1 MGNIRT
7 SESRRRDR
15 GAAGEAAA
23 RAVRCLLGGA
33 LVAGTLAAG
42 GGALLTAAPVGA
54 AATSSGV
61 CTPAL
66 APTPA
71 QQASTTGVTSKSVT
85 VGNVSIISGP
95 VPSLFEGAPIG
106 VKAYFAMINARGGV
120 HGRKLIVDS
129 KDDAFSGQ
137 QNQSETQAAINSDFA
152 LVGSFSLFDG
162 FGCAAL
168 ASNTAVPDISVT
180 LDSGTDALPNDYSVQ
195 PLANEETLGP
205 VDYYKKHFPKD
216 MTVGVIVSDVASAK
230 KQIAG
235 QLAAMKSEGYKIG
248 YVEDVNPLQSDF
260 TTSVINMKNAGV
272 NAVDL
277 GGVDWQDAAI
287 FVQNAATQNWHPG
300 LIFTTGPAYADQ
312 FISHAGG
319 PAATNGIQVGQVY
332 ALYLG
337 QDAKV
342 VPAVKQFLTYV
353 KKVNPSWVPDLY
365 TLFGW
370 ASANLFVQALKAA
383 GANPTRGAVIAQ
395 LKKITSFSANG
406 LMATVGPAGEDAVTL
421 LPHGRHQGRH
431 VCPRAAQG
439 HRFRLQRQDL
449 QHVRGFALTSRGDGA
464 ARGWGRMSTGVG
476 KG

>member
-1 MGNIRT
+1 MSGSIPC
-7 SESRRRDR
+7 EPGRRRGPPAGPCGACWAGR
-15 GAAGEAAA
+15 WWPERSPSGAARWSLPGSAGASAAS
-23 RAVRCLLGGA
+23 
-33 LVAGTLAAG
+33 GT
-42 GGALLTAAPVGA
+42 
-54 AATSSGV
+54 

-71 QQASTTGVTSKSVT
+71 QEASTTGITPSSVT

-95 VPSLFEGAPIG
+95 VPSLFQGAPIG
-106 VKAYFAMINARGGV
+106 VKAYFAMINAQGGV

-137 QNQSETQAAINSDFA
+137 QNQTETQAAINSDFA

-168 ASNTAVPDISVT
+168 ASHTAVPDVSVT
-180 LDSGTDALPNDYSVQ
+180 LDTGTDALPNDFSVQ
-195 PLANEETLGP
+195 PLTREETLGP

-230 KQIAG
+230 QQIAG
-235 QLAAMKSEGYKIG
+235 QLAAMKSVGYKVA

-319 PAATNGIQVGQVY
+319 PAVTNGIQVGQVY

-337 QDAKV
+337 QDAKT

-370 ASANLFVQALKAA
+370 ASADLFVQALKAA
-383 GANPTRGAVIAQ
+383 GPNPTRGAVIASSRRSRASRRTGSWPRPTRRRRRCHPA
-395 LKKITSFSANG
+395 TSWPSSRTAPTSASCRRAPG
-406 LMATVGPAGEDAVTL
+406 STATPRPSTRRGSRRNVGVTVRR
-421 LPHGRHQGRH
+421 GGGQSM
-431 VCPRAAQG
+431 
-439 HRFRLQRQDL
+439 RL
-449 QHVRGFALTSRGDGA
+449 
-464 ARGWGRMSTGVG
+464 
-476 KG
+476 

>member
-1 MGNIRT
+1 VEGVAVGYVRT
-7 SESRRRDR
+7 SESTWRDHG
-15 GAAGEAAA
+15 GASAAAA
-23 RAVRCLLGGA
+23 RALRCLLGGS
-33 LVAGTLAAG
+33 LVAGALAAG
-42 GGALLTAAPVGA
+42 GGALLAATPAG
-54 AATSSGV
+54 AATSASGT

-71 QQASTTGVTSKSVT
+71 QSGSTTGVTPKSVT

-95 VPSLFEGAPIG
+95 ITGLFEGAPIG
-106 VKAYFAMINARGGV
+106 VKAYFAMINAQGGV
-120 HGRKLIVDS
+120 NGRKLIVDS

-137 QNQSETQAAINSDFA
+137 QNQTDTQAAINSDFA

-162 FGCAAL
+162 YGCAAL
-168 ASNTAVPDISVT
+168 ASNTAVPDVSVT
-180 LDSGTDALPNDYSVQ
+180 LDAGTDALPNDFSVQ
-195 PLANEETLGP
+195 PLSRQETLGP

-230 KQIAG
+230 QQIAG
-235 QLAAMKSEGYKIG
+235 QLAAMKSVGYKIG

-300 LIFTTGPAYADQ
+300 LIFSTGPAYADQ

-319 PAATNGIQVGQVY
+319 PAVTNGIQVGQVY

-337 QDAKV
+337 QDAKT

-383 GANPTRGAVIAQ
+383 GPNPTRGAVIAQ
-395 LKKITSFSANG
+395 LKKITNFTANG
-406 LMATVGPAGEDAVTL
+406 LMAGSDPPAKTVSPCFLMAVIKNGTYVRELPQGAGFDCDAKS
-421 LPHGRHQGRH
+421 
-431 VCPRAAQG
+431 
-439 HRFRLQRQDL
+439 FN
-449 QHVRGFALTSRGDGA
+449 TS
-464 ARGWGRMSTGVG
+464 GVSP
-476 KG
+476 

>member
-1 MGNIRT
+1 VEGVAVGIICT
-7 SESRRRDR
+7 SESTRRDQR
-15 GAAGEAAA
+15 GTGGAAT
-23 RAVRCLLGGA
+23 RALRCLLGGS

-54 AATSSGV
+54 ATTSSGT

-71 QQASTTGVTSKSVT
+71 EQSSTTGVTSKSVT

-95 VPSLFEGAPIG
+95 VPALFQGAPIG
-106 VKAYFAMINARGGV
+106 VKAYFAMINAQGGV

-137 QNQSETQAAINSDFA
+137 QNQTDTQAAINSDFA

-168 ASNTAVPDISVT
+168 ASNTAVPDVSVT
-180 LDSGTDALPNDYSVQ
+180 LDAGTDALPNDFSVQ
-195 PLANEETLGP
+195 PLSREETLGP

-230 KQIAG
+230 QQIAG
-235 QLAAMKSEGYKIG
+235 QLAAMKSVGYKIG

-319 PAATNGIQVGQVY
+319 PAVTNGIQVGQVY

-337 QDAKV
+337 QDAKT

-370 ASANLFVQALKAA
+370 ASADLFVQALKAA
-383 GANPTRGAVIAQ
+383 GPNPTRGAVIAQ
-395 LKKITSFSANG
+395 LKKITSFTANG
-406 LMATVGPAGEDAVTL
+406 IMATSDPPAKTLSPCYLMAVIKNGTYVRELPKGAGFDCNAKT
-421 LPHGRHQGRH
+421 
-431 VCPRAAQG
+431 
-439 HRFRLQRQDL
+439 FN
-449 QHVRGFALTSRGDGA
+449 TSGI
-464 ARGWGRMSTGVG
+464 SP
-476 KG
+476 